1 MENSLHDAGMWSSK
15 LAVVPHV
22 IPVTAG
28 LHGVQ
33 EGPEGRVRNTAVA
46 QGLPEGS
53 GKQVFYQLG

>member
-1 MENSLHDAGMWSSK
+1 M
-15 LAVVPHV
+15 PHV

-33 EGPEGRVRNTAVA
+33 EGSEGRVRNAAVA

-53 GKQVFYQLG
+53 GKQVFYQLD